1 MKKITILMSAV
12 MIAAVLFTGCKK
24 KEDEPKKDGP
34 VAVAGPAQVQNAV
47 VFYFG
52 GTWCP
57 PCGSNGRPAKDAIK
71 SQLSDRAT
79 IISCQL
85 NQSASNKDPMNNP
98 SANAVAG
105 AFGASSL
112 PTIFVGGANA
122 NSIVPSTSAMSTN
135 AVAAA
140 NTAKD
145 KTAIAAVDAT
155 TSISGNTLTI
165 NTRTKFYADQTE
177 EYYLAAHVLESGLF
191 IIMLKVL
198 ISSENKN
205 IHDNVLRVTATTSGT
220 GDLLSGNNKK
230 DEVKTKT
237 FTVTLNDAWKKE
249 NMQVA
254 LVLWRKN
261 ADGKFTICNGFHK
274 KIQ

>member
-12 MIAAVLFTGCKK
+12 MIAAILFTGCKK
-24 KEDEPKKDGP
+24 KTDDEPKGNGTV
-34 VAVAGPAQVQNAV
+34 VAEGPAQVQNAV
-47 VFYFG
+47 VIYFG

-57 PCGSNGRPAKDAIK
+57 PCGSNGKPAKEAVK
-71 SQLSDRAT
+71 EALGDRVT
-79 IISCQL
+79 LISCQVAAGGTEPMDNSSS
-85 NQSASNKDPMNNP
+85 NQLSNNVFGVRSFP
-98 SANAVAG
+98 S
-105 AFGASSL
+105 L
-112 PTIFVGGANA
+112 YVGGANEIIS
-122 NSIVPSTSAMSTN
+122 SIPSTSAMSTN

-177 EYYLAAHVLESGLF
+177 EYYLAAHVLESGLNHAQ
-191 IIMLKVL
+191 
-198 ISSENKN
+198 SSDNSKNKN

-237 FTVTLNDAWKKE
+237 FTVTINDAWKKE